1 MCHLFAHDFNCKRRS
16 VGPRV
21 STSRYQVNIDSS
33 KSKLRPIYKSMPVP
47 TTKMRLYR
55 QQQQQQQSCWQ
66 HSTHTHSYTQRTL
79 WGNRNG
85 MDLRKYGWPCCGL
98 CYKGGNSSSGA
109 NERYIKDKI
118 YRKLEIFHMTNASVF
133 NIEQTYLSL
142 YTYRYLY
149 ILYIRITT

>member
-21 STSRYQVNIDSS
+21 STSRFQVNIDSS

-55 QQQQQQQSCWQ
+55 QQQQQQSCWQ
-66 HSTHTHSYTQRTL
+66 HSTHTHTTHTHIHTAHTL
-79 WGNRNG
+79 RESQW
-85 MDLRKYGWPCCGL
+85 YGSSKIWL

-133 NIEQTYLSL
+133 NIEQTYL
-142 YTYRYLY
+142 YTHTDIY
-149 ILYIRITT
+149 IYYIFA